1 MRHYVG
7 ANFIP
12 YDENEWLL
20 PNPHVADIEMVM
32 DNSSAITNNEETE
45 EITNDLW
52 APDMDMGLFS
62 TGGYGYN
69 NSYGEYGW
77 DMDGGEL
84 DEVVIYGNYYGNDH
98 YTEEEYW
105 DMVYNGT
112 WEGGYVD
119 GWEYTFP
126 DIYIFPGDGDYYT
139 FPDYIRSESMD
150 NLEYL
155 MESALDKIIDTIKYT
170 GALSDYWDYMEN
182 AMDRMHRDIQAT
194 LLQMGYDSSALFY
207 IDNEVIKSGNSYRIK
222 FNVYDAKKGNWILSR
237 EITVF
242 GNIY

>member
-7 ANFIP
+7 GNFIL

-52 APDMDMGLFS
+52 APDMDMGLIS

-84 DEVVIYGNYYGNDH
+84 DGVVIYGNYYGNDH
-98 YTEEEYW
+98 YTEEEY
-105 DMVYNGT
+105 
-112 WEGGYVD
+112 
-119 GWEYTFP
+119 
-126 DIYIFPGDGDYYT
+126 
-139 FPDYIRSESMD
+139 
-150 NLEYL
+150 
-155 MESALDKIIDTIKYT
+155 
-170 GALSDYWDYMEN
+170 
-182 AMDRMHRDIQAT
+182 
-194 LLQMGYDSSALFY
+194 
-207 IDNEVIKSGNSYRIK
+207 
-222 FNVYDAKKGNWILSR
+222 
-237 EITVF
+237 
-242 GNIY
+242 